1 MKPLA
6 LYDFLRV
13 GHVKRWHN
21 VNTVHQQTVAEH
33 QYMVTLIAM
42 HLATALIGDEKFT
55 HAVMHEALFHDVAEV
70 AMGDVPSPAKALYR
84 EILSKLGGGGLPDI
98 FEVAEGQL
106 VPKLPYSDMDGRSK
120 DAHMYVKLADKIADA
135 HWINENG
142 VGAHAE
148 IVKDVNWQTL
158 VNLVHQYEIDDP
170 AMGWHKAVNDVLMAL
185 GMRYVSLVTRT
196 SPP

>member
-33 QYMVTLIAM
+33 QYMVALIAM
-42 HLATALIGDEKFT
+42 HLSFVMVGEVN
-55 HAVMHEALFHDVAEV
+55 HAREVMHEAMFHDTAEV

-84 EILSKLGGGGLPDI
+84 QLSGKGDLDI
-98 FEVAEGQL
+98 FEKAERL
-106 VPKLPYSDMDGRSK
+106 LMPALPYGDGKSREG
-120 DAHMYVKLADKIADA
+120 AMRFVKLADKIADA
-135 HWINENG
+135 HWIGENG

-148 IVKDVNWQTL
+148 IVKDVNWQALTSL
-158 VNLVHQYEIDDP
+158 VLQYETLEP
-170 AMGWHKAVNDVLMAL
+170 TAGWHKAVNDVLMAL
-185 GMRYVSLVTRT
+185 GMKYVSLVTRT